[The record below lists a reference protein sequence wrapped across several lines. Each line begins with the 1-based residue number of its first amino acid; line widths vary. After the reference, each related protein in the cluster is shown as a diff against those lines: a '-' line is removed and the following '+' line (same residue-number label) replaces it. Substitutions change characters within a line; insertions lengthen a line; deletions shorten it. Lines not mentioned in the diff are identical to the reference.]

1 MERFSH
7 GRVYV
12 KGLPPDWTWW
22 RVKEWLTNDLC
33 LPEPS
38 WVHMHPRAKGADV
51 VSAFVHWHK
60 PTTGQLTTY
69 VEHMGGKLLSH
80 RKTFAEVA
88 QDNFAPKRHQTQGR
102 PQPCE
107 PYDVA
112 AWLKDLQHVAAR
124 HKAFVGAL
132 G

>member
-12 KGLPPDWTWW
+12 KGLPPEWTWW
-22 RVKEWLTNDLC
+22 EVKYWLTHQLH

-38 WVHMHPRAKGADV
+38 WIHIHPRAPGADV
-51 VSAFVHWHK
+51 VSAFLHWHA
-60 PTTGQLTTY
+60 PTPGQLTTY
-69 VEHMGGKLLSH
+69 VEHMCGKYLSH
-80 RKTFAEVA
+80 RQTWAEVA
-88 QDNFAPKRHQTQGR
+88 QDNFVPQRHQPQGR
-102 PQPCE
+102 PQPPE
-107 PYDVA
+107 PYDEA